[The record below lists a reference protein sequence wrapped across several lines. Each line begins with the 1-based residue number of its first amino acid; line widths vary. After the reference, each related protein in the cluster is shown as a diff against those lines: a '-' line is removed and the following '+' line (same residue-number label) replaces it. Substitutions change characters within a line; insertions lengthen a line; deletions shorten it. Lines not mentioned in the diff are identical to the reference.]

1 LRPPRIGERLAVVC
15 FLGYIEGRTVC
26 ADEVRKGHGLA
37 TLVRFSAEVEYL
49 KPCKLGFGMNI
60 IKKKYMLW
68 KSVTSEVGRIEKS
81 TAILAWDSGA
91 RAEVGERTATFDSFR
106 VLRYPYY
113 TTFFSHN
120 LM

>member
-1 LRPPRIGERLAVVC
+1 MRPPRIGERLAVVC

-60 IKKKYMLW
+60 IKKKYILW
-68 KSVTSEVGRIEKS
+68 KSVTSEVGRINQLPYSLGIQGLARRWASERPPS
-81 TAILAWDSGA
+81 ILSEFSDIL
-91 RAEVGERTATFDSFR
+91 TIPLSF
-106 VLRYPYY
+106 L
-113 TTFFSHN
+113 TI
-120 LM
+120 